1 MGNIKD
7 LMGMIPGVSKAMK
20 DVEIDD
26 DAFKPVEAI
35 IKSMTKKERA
45 NPDLLDASRKRR
57 LAKGSGTDIQQVNA
71 LMKQFDQM
79 RQMMRQMNKMSQT
92 KGGMAQMQKMMGGM
106 GKGGPGGMM
115 R

>member
-7 LMGMIPGVSKAMK
+7 LMGMIPGMSKAMK

-35 IKSMTKKERA
+35 IKSMTKQERA
-45 NPDLLDASRKRR
+45 NPDLLNGSRKRR

-71 LMKQFDQM
+71 LMKQFDDM
-79 RQMMRQMNKMSQT
+79 RKMMRTMNKMSQT
-92 KGGMAQMQKMMGGM
+92 KGGMAQMAKMMGGM
-106 GKGGPGGMM
+106 KGGPGGMM